1 MYFDFKIMIFKRLY
15 FEFFAIVYLEKIHG
29 KRWAAP
35 LRNDFILI
43 KTIYAGSAL
52 KIRQNYAS
60 LDKFSLE
67 MTKLSIKEF

>member
-1 MYFDFKIMIFKRLY
+1 MIFIKFN
-15 FEFFAIVYLEKIHG
+15 FEFFAIVFLEKMHR

-52 KIRQNYAS
+52 KIRQFNVS
-60 LDKFSLE
+60 LVKFGWE
-67 MTKLSIKEF
+67 MTKLSTKEF

>member
-1 MYFDFKIMIFKRLY
+1 MIFKKLY
-15 FEFFAIVYLEKIHG
+15 FEFFAIVFLEKMH
-29 KRWAAP
+29 RMS
-35 LRNDFILI
+35 LRHDFILI